1 MGVDDPHRHIQ
12 HEFLGSGERSLV
24 FLLLVFSFFLFLSL
38 SAVLLVHPEV
48 ENHIAKLKTIGVFHP
63 AESQAYMD

>member
-12 HEFLGSGERSLV
+12 HEFLGSGERSFV
-24 FLLLVFSFFLFLSL
+24 FLFFLSFSL
-38 SAVLLVHPEV
+38 CAVLLIHAEV
-48 ENHIAKLKTIGVFHP
+48 ANHIAKLKTIGVFHP